1 MLSFPEKERQSFLGK
16 IMLISVD
23 YVQKLSQAANKVQ
36 VKIQEKS
43 G

>member
-1 MLSFPEKERQSFLGK
+1 
-16 IMLISVD
+16 MLISVD